1 MAAPQLTDGTKVGE
15 IVLRG
20 CRPSVL
26 EEKNQEPSYA
36 YRKQTC
42 GCFRRCAFRGI
53 RIASLGATG
62 RKSTATLDRSWR
74 RAE

>member
-1 MAAPQLTDGTKVGE
+1 MADPQLTDGTKVPE
-15 IVLRG
+15 IVLRA

-36 YRKQTC
+36 NRKQTC
-42 GCFRRCAFRGI
+42 GCYRYWACCGI

-62 RKSTATLDRSWR
+62 R
-74 RAE
+74 